1 MERHGTAIERD
12 PVFAIQKRRGRDD
25 GSGWRF
31 RRSIHAYLGIQ
42 PLPFGKNGLPGSAKP
57 QHDHNCLKRRTKDK
71 IIQGETYE

>member
-42 PLPFGKNGLPGSAKP
+42 PPALREKWLARISKA
-57 QHDHNCLKRRTKDK
+57 TA
-71 IIQGETYE
+71 